1 MAYVTLPRRFLRAKE
16 VFFIFMTRK
25 TKIFKT
31 SRIATIKYMLGDSQ
45 NFRLN
50 FYLTK
55 VRNEYVP
62 QLLLPDF
69 SVFSI
74 TGFPA

>member
-16 VFFIFMTRK
+16 VLFIFMTQK
-25 TKIFKT
+25 TKIFKK
-31 SRIATIKYMLGDSQ
+31 SRIATIKYMLGASK

-62 QLLLPDF
+62 QLLQPDF